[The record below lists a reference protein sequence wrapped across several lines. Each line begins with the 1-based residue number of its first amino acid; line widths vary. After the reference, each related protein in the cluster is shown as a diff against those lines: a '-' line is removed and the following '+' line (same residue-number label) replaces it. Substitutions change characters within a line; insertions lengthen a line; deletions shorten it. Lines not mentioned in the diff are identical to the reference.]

1 MYPCPNPSQQYKQWM
16 HAPKCE
22 KTASSPFLFQFDTFG
37 KWLRCLTNVCYVNIK
52 KNSDIWTNSDNL
64 SRLGPLITS
73 LIRKQCPFYSRLT
86 WRVCG
91 QCLLIEGEPWRLN
104 WVSPTLRH
112 LLQLDKVSSMSM
124 PYDYD
129 YDLYFDHNPLVL
141 TILLLRR
148 EEQEQLQHFCWNS

>member
-1 MYPCPNPSQQYKQWM
+1 MPTLLPL
-16 HAPKCE
+16 
-22 KTASSPFLFQFDTFG
+22 TLSSVEI
-37 KWLRCLTNVCYVNIK
+37 RCFPPATQNMDYGYG
-52 KNSDIWTNSDNL
+52 T
-64 SRLGPLITS
+64 ITS

-124 PYDYD
+124 TYDYD

-141 TILLLRR
+141 TILPLRR
-148 EEQEQLQHFCWNS
+148 EEQEQQQHFCWNSLAGTKVLRCWSRCWGSCGNVARPCHGPDWEESGHP